1 MRFLIPSINCHKIFS
16 IEKIYTYSMPSTVK
30 KVVKGTTNR
39 VTGSVTTVFDT
50 LGSVLGR
57 ARNAAVGTVHIA
69 KDIVT
74 LDAKNLRKDVRKVG
88 RSAVGAVGNVATGAV
103 KTVRVAVT
111 GKKGPSAKKTKT
123 SRKSR

>member
-1 MRFLIPSINCHKIFS
+1 
-16 IEKIYTYSMPSTVK
+16 MPSTIK
-30 KVVKGTTNR
+30 RVVKGTSNR

-57 ARNAAVGTVHIA
+57 ARNAAVGTVDIA

-74 LDAKNLRKDVRKVG
+74 LDSKNLGKDVRKVG
-88 RSAVGAVGNVATGAV
+88 RSAIGAVGNVATGAV

-111 GKKGPSAKKTKT
+111 GKQDKAKTTRKTAKKSAKASGK
-123 SRKSR
+123 SRK

>member
-1 MRFLIPSINCHKIFS
+1 
-16 IEKIYTYSMPSTVK
+16 MPSTVK

-57 ARNAAVGTVHIA
+57 ARNAAVGTVHVA

-74 LDAKNLRKDVRKVG
+74 LDSKNLGKDVRKVG
-88 RSAVGAVGNVATGAV
+88 RSAIGAVGNVATGAV

-111 GKKGPSAKKTKT
+111 GKHDSKKTARKT
-123 SRKSR
+123 TKKSGKSRK